1 MTIDWHRHP
10 LRLLMSSYFDED
22 WDLNGGTAMEVLRS
36 FREDEP
42 EPVVQR
48 AYDQVVELLSRNLE
62 EPELEAELERLGL
75 GYNPPGDGLSHREWL
90 EQVASVLKAERP
102 TNGRGRP

>member
-1 MTIDWHRHP
+1 MTTDWHRHP
-10 LRLLMSSYFDED
+10 LRLLMSGYFDED
-22 WDLNGGTAMEVLRS
+22 WDLNGETAMEVLRS

-42 EPVVQR
+42 EPVVQH

-75 GYNPPGDGLSHREWL
+75 GYYPPGDGLTHREWL
-90 EQVASVLKAERP
+90 EQVAEVLRSERP
-102 TNGRGRP
+102 RNGRGVP